1 MPDRF
6 VTWLHRWGWVLL
18 AAAGAGGAAVL
29 FLFDPSRNGFYP
41 LCMFHR
47 LTGWNCPGCGGLRAT
62 HQLLHGHIGE
72 ALRFNALV
80 VLAVPVLLT
89 LGLRWLWV
97 RVRGRRVPPKPLATF
112 WIWLLL
118 AVMLGFGLVRN
129 LPFLTAN
136 QLSP

>member
-6 VTWLHRWGWVLL
+6 LTWLHRWSWALL
-18 AAAGAGGAAVL
+18 AISGAGGAAVL
-29 FLFDPSRNGFYP
+29 FLFDPSRNSFYP

-62 HQLLHGHIGE
+62 HQLLHGHISE

-129 LPFLTAN
+129 LPFLTGN